1 MNFRPVAIT
10 TMIWSGVALA
20 LVCVWS
26 MYTQP
31 DFLVKLADQLW
42 SCF

>member
-1 MNFRPVAIT
+1 VTKPLAIKALVWT
-10 TMIWSGVALA
+10 GVLLALA
-20 LVCVWS
+20 GVWS
-26 MYTQP
+26 LYTQP

>member
-1 MNFRPVAIT
+1 MKPLAIRT
-10 TMIWSGVALA
+10 LVWTGMLLALA
-20 LVCVWS
+20 GVWS
-26 MYTQP
+26 LYTQP

>member
-1 MNFRPVAIT
+1 MKFAAILT
-10 TMIWSGVALA
+10 GLAASLLALA
-20 LVCVWS
+20 GVWS
-26 MYTQP
+26 LYTRP

>member
-1 MNFRPVAIT
+1 MKLLAIKGLV
-10 TMIWSGVALA
+10 WCGALLALA
-20 LVCVWS
+20 GVWS
-26 MYTQP
+26 LYTQP

>member
-1 MNFRPVAIT
+1 MKPLAIKT
-10 TMIWSGVALA
+10 LVWTSVLLALA
-20 LVCVWS
+20 GVWS
-26 MYTQP
+26 LYTQP